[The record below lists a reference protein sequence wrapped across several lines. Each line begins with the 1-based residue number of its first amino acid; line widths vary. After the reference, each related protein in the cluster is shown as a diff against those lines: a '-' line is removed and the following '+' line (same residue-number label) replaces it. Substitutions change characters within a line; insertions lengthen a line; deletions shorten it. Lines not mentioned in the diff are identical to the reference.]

1 MQPEP
6 SDDLVF
12 GVVRHVFGKHGV
24 SGDMRP
30 LQIVEKITEVHEKM
44 LWCEYVIEV
53 VDVVLCKNNG
63 AGSTRDL
70 VISGLG

>member
-12 GVVRHVFGKHGV
+12 GVVRQVFGKHGV

-30 LQIVEKITEVHEKM
+30 LQVVEEITEVDKRKRHDY
-44 LWCEYVIEV
+44 W
-53 VDVVLCKNNG
+53 D
-63 AGSTRDL
+63 AW
-70 VISGLG
+70 